1 MKDKDNGKEEEDKDK
16 EVLGKE
22 VRFSRYQIIIVMSI
36 HIDVM
41 FIIIYVMLIY
51 AEVMC

>member
-1 MKDKDNGKEEEDKDK
+1 MKDKDTGKEEGKDK

-22 VRFSRYQIIIVMSI
+22 VRFSRYQVIIVMSI
-36 HIDVM
+36 HIDAM
-41 FIIIYVMLIY
+41 FIILDVMLIY